1 MPNIKSR
8 ARANTRRRSR
18 TRVRRRSRSPRT
30 HVKRHNYNTRANKK
44 AGQKLT
50 GEIKDIVDSINAME
64 KILQDSV
71 DLFIKLDKLSSHK
84 TKKETCSRR
93 GQNGGVGKITHTM
106 QNPFGFLKGGSNK
119 AKGRNG
125 KSSTLAD
132 LFKGN
137 GDENVINLIVEDFT
151 GDIMKQLGLPAKES
165 QPGPQEGEKPECP
178 KLECPICYDD
188 YKQIQT
194 NNRQLMS
201 TLCGHVFCDV
211 CIKAAIASKKKCPT
225 CQERLT
231 KRNIHPLFL

>member
-8 ARANTRRRSR
+8 ARANARRLSRTRARRRSW
-18 TRVRRRSRSPRT
+18 SPRT
-30 HVKRHNYNTRANKK
+30 HVNRHNYNTRANKK
-44 AGQKLT
+44 AGLKLT
-50 GEIKDIVDSINAME
+50 DEIKNMVDSIHAVE
-64 KILQDSV
+64 KILQD
-71 DLFIKLDKLSSHK
+71 FIQLDKLSSHK
-84 TKKETCSRR
+84 IKKETCSRR

-125 KSSTLAD
+125 KSRTLAD
-132 LFKGN
+132 LIKGN
-137 GDENVINLIVEDFT
+137 GDENVINLMVEDFT
-151 GDIMKQLGLPAKES
+151 GDKMKQLGLPAKES